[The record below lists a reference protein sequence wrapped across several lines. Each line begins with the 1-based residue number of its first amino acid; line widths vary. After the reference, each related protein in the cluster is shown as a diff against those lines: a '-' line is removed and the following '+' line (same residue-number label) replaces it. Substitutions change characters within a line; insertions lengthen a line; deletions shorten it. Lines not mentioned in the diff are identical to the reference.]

1 MNWNFFYHIGII
13 SIALLFS
20 ALLRARV
27 RFLQRF
33 LIPAPIMAGLLLLV
47 FYNFI
52 APLWGLRNDFLGD
65 IVYHL
70 LNISF
75 ISMLLRVTGKE
86 PEGSKRKRI
95 LAENV
100 TAVMAQYG
108 LQCFFGLVATAAM
121 IATFAPDLFPA
132 IGFTLPLGFELGPG
146 QAYSIALGWEKMG
159 FRGASSVGLT
169 MAAIGFL
176 VGSFGGVVLINQGLK
191 RGWITADQA
200 KRINAKS
207 VRSGFFSRQ
216 ESERPIGAYLST
228 DGESLDSFTYHIAL
242 VMATY
247 LLSWAF
253 LSALTLALGLIGPL
267 GVDLAESLWGIN
279 FIFSAF
285 CALAVKLFMRSVGVE
300 TTIDNG
306 TLNRINGFSVDI
318 TVASSLGAISL
329 VTVQGYWVPI
339 LVLVLVGIVI
349 TVFILPWY
357 CSRLYSDHQF
367 FRMLVIYG
375 TATGTLP
382 TGLALLRVVDAEF
395 ETPVATDYLYS
406 VGIVFVL
413 AIPIILSVNLPAFSV
428 THNNPALFC
437 LAIAISAFYL
447 VASFVAYLILTK
459 KRAFADSGTLF
470 YTE

>member
-146 QAYSIALGWEKMG
+146 QA
-159 FRGASSVGLT
+159 
-169 MAAIGFL
+169 
-176 VGSFGGVVLINQGLK
+176 
-191 RGWITADQA
+191 
-200 KRINAKS
+200 
-207 VRSGFFSRQ
+207 
-216 ESERPIGAYLST
+216 
-228 DGESLDSFTYHIAL
+228 
-242 VMATY
+242 
-247 LLSWAF
+247 
-253 LSALTLALGLIGPL
+253 
-267 GVDLAESLWGIN
+267 
-279 FIFSAF
+279 
-285 CALAVKLFMRSVGVE
+285 
-300 TTIDNG
+300 
-306 TLNRINGFSVDI
+306 
-318 TVASSLGAISL
+318 
-329 VTVQGYWVPI
+329 
-339 LVLVLVGIVI
+339 
-349 TVFILPWY
+349 
-357 CSRLYSDHQF
+357 
-367 FRMLVIYG
+367 
-375 TATGTLP
+375 
-382 TGLALLRVVDAEF
+382 
-395 ETPVATDYLYS
+395 
-406 VGIVFVL
+406 
-413 AIPIILSVNLPAFSV
+413 
-428 THNNPALFC
+428 
-437 LAIAISAFYL
+437 
-447 VASFVAYLILTK
+447 
-459 KRAFADSGTLF
+459 
-470 YTE
+470 